1 MDAEAEAA
9 AAPAAS
15 RCPFARGLG
24 FLARAVAKPLG
35 HPVSL
40 NSL

>member
-1 MDAEAEAA
+1 
-9 AAPAAS
+9 S

-24 FLARAVAKPLG
+24 FLARAMKKPLG
-35 HPVSL
+35 HPISL